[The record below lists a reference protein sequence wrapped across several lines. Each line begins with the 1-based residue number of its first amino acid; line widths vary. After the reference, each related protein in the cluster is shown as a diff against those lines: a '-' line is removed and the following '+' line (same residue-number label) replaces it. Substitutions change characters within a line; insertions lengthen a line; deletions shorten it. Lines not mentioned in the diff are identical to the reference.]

1 MSKNKESK
9 LKLVGKRKPIS
20 PKLRFEVFKR
30 DNHKCQYCGAT
41 PRDEGVVLE
50 ADHIV
55 PVYEGGDNSFENL
68 ITSCKQCNI
77 GKGKRKIT
85 DKNYISLKEKELKE
99 TDEKREQLK
108 AYLKSRLD
116 KTEEIKPLM
125 DYINHIIEINTGFK
139 FTVADHMVNKFLN
152 LYKKLDMQE
161 FVGVIEDT
169 DFSDIPFLQKGI
181 AEEKRKAE
189 HNAGSFITNIENN
202 LKKFI
207 KKKKQGVVSLSG
219 YLRGIL
225 KNRTT
230 GWEDVWEISRD
241 INNILRPIPAREDK
255 IKILQEKLIP
265 LAKEIPQNNEYS
277 QCYFQLEQ
285 ICKTTKESKRF

>member
-1 MSKNKESK
+1 MCKNKESK
-9 LKLVGKRKPIS
+9 LKLVGKRKSIS
-20 PKLRFEVFKR
+20 PKIRFEVFKR

-50 ADHIV
+50 VDHIV

-99 TDEKREQLK
+99 TDEKREQLQ

-116 KTEEIKPLM
+116 KTEEIKPLI
-125 DYINHIIEINTGFK
+125 DYINHMIEINTGFK
-139 FTVADHMVNKFLN
+139 FSVADPMVKKFLN

-161 FVGVIEDT
+161 FVEVIEDT
-169 DFSDIPFLQKGI
+169 EFSYVEFLHKNI
-181 AEEKRKAE
+181 TKKEEAKY
-189 HNAGSFITNIENN
+189 NADLFITNIENN
-202 LKKFI
+202 LKKSI

-230 GWEDVWEISRD
+230 GWGDVWEISKD
-241 INNILRPIPAREDK
+241 INNILRPISAREDK

-265 LAKEIPQNNEYS
+265 LAKEIPQNNQYL
-277 QCYFQLEQ
+277 QCYLQLEQ

>member
-50 ADHIV
+50 VDHIV

-116 KTEEIKPLM
+116 KTEEIKPLI
-125 DYINHIIEINTGFK
+125 DYINHMIEINTGFK
-139 FTVADHMVNKFLN
+139 FTVADPMVNKFLN